1 MKPPVIRLVAFLYSK
16 RELHR
21 CNCKRRIWRHFQ
33 NGIYWKQINNREQRQ
48 EPMYGEI
55 HAPALLRIGRK
66 MYKSQRNYENAQRAI
81 YAGTG
86 EYRIPVIAPENY
98 AGCEWIGF
106 NYINSEP
113 DKEKK
118 GIHFFLDDYQFIR
131 HWTDGRKSMIKILLR
146 GLTEAKNNGW
156 KRSQQRY
163 KWQR

>member
-1 MKPPVIRLVAFLYSK
+1 
-16 RELHR
+16 
-21 CNCKRRIWRHFQ
+21 
-33 NGIYWKQINNREQRQ
+33 
-48 EPMYGEI
+48 MYGEI

-118 GIHFFLDDYQFIR
+118 VIHFFLDDYQFIR